1 MEIIALLLLS
11 IPVNI
16 ISRSIKYKLVQKNFY
31 TNCKVISKPEVFNKQ
46 NKIYNSQMISKEVSD
61 IINKIY
67 SALETEVSKES
78 MQIVRNNLSSIKE
91 RSGYLESIRL
101 SFLNGG
107 GEYKPTN
114 HTISKNYFLTKK
126 DTIIRGKQVESK
138 KLLQKILSHELIH
151 AASAH
156 KNKNK
161 IIVGFNQNNMLRQGS
176 NIGRGINEGYT
187 DYISNK
193 YIVDKN
199 LNIKG
204 MDAGYN
210 YEILIA
216 QIVELIIGKEK
227 MMNMFFQGDLE
238 GLIKELSKYQDEL
251 KVKQFIVDLDT
262 ISFAK
267 SNIISK
273 NDSELIM
280 TLYNRI
286 NIFLYNA
293 FSNKA
298 DSQINQ
304 KELDKYLEDSK
315 KYLELFSKLDKN
327 SLINKKTKKE
337 IKK

>member
-1 MEIIALLLLS
+1 MIIEGGIVLLAGILAHK
-11 IPVNI
+11 N
-16 ISRSIKYKLVQKNFY
+16 IKYKLLKNGSFKDY
-31 TNCKVISKPEVFNKQ
+31 KVLEKPEMYKTVRK
-46 NKIYNSQMISKEVSD
+46 KTYNPNITEETQE

-67 SALETEVSKES
+67 TSFETVVSNES
-78 MQIVRNNLSSIKE
+78 MQIIKRNIESIKVN
-91 RSGYLESIRL
+91 SNWINS
-101 SFLNGG
+101 LNLCFRGAGG
-107 GEYKPTN
+107 SYDLTN

-161 IIVGFNQNNMLRQGS
+161 INVGFNQYNILKPNS
-176 NIGRGINEGYT
+176 SYIGRGINEGYT

-193 YIVDKN
+193 YIVDKI

-251 KVKQFIVDLDT
+251 KVKQFILDLDT